1 MAAAPCPAGGR
12 TVPGAGHGVVAAKGG
27 IAMRRIGMIV
37 ALGALLG
44 MLGGVVTASPALA
57 DRGPKWEIV
66 PSPDPF
72 LLLPGGDNGDE
83 DFCAFDVQVR
93 TPVNREYFKVLKTDD
108 GSVFT
113 YLVTGSVIASFTNAD
128 TGKTITENVSGP
140 YKFTTVGGSVVGI
153 EFKGL
158 TFLAVEQSRAQRLG
172 VPAVSVIAGGLTVSV
187 AGPIFTDL
195 SLRGHVLVD
204 ICAALS

>member
-1 MAAAPCPAGGR
+1 
-12 TVPGAGHGVVAAKGG
+12 
-27 IAMRRIGMIV
+27 MRRIGLIV

-44 MLGGVVTASPALA
+44 MFGGVATASPALA
-57 DRGPKWEIV
+57 DRGPKWDIV

-72 LLLPGGDNGDE
+72 LLLQGGDKGDE

-113 YLVTGSVIASFTNAD
+113 YLVTGSVTASFTNAD

-140 YKFTTVGGSVVGI
+140 YKFTTTVGGSVVGI

-158 TFLAVEQSRAQRLG
+158 TFLAVEQDRAERFG

-195 SLRGHVLVD
+195 SLQGHVLVD

>member
-1 MAAAPCPAGGR
+1 
-12 TVPGAGHGVVAAKGG
+12 
-27 IAMRRIGMIV
+27 MRRIGVIV

-66 PSPDPF
+66 PTPEPF
-72 LLLPGGDNGDE
+72 TLPGGEDPST
-83 DFCAFDVQVR
+83 DFCAFGVEV
-93 TPVNREYFKVLKTDD
+93 TIPVNRQYSKLLKTD

-113 YLVTGSVIASFTNAD
+113 FLVTGSLTASFTNVD
-128 TGKTITENVSGP
+128 TGKTISQNISGP
-140 YKFTTVGGSVVGI
+140 SKVTVVDGSIVGVA
-153 EFKGL
+153 FKGL
-158 TFLAVEQSRAQRLG
+158 TLLAVERGRAQHFGL
-172 VPAVSVIAGGLTVSV
+172 PPVSVIAGNLTVSV
-187 AGPIFTDL
+187 ARQPPIFTEV